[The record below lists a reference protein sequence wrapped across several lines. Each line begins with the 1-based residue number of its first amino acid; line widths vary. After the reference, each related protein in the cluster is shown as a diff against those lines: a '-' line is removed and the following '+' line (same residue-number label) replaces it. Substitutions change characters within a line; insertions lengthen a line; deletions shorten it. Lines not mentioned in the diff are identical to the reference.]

1 MTTQWTKE
9 MEERFLYLAGVE
21 SLGSISSD
29 EFRELDDLTEKRN
42 ELKCP
47 ETAEEIR
54 AREERNDALEK
65 LLANLRKHVK
75 FIYH

>member
-21 SLGSISSD
+21 AFGSISSD
-29 EFRELDDLTEKRN
+29 EFRELDQLSGKRN

-54 AREERNDALEK
+54 AREERNNALEK
-65 LLANLRKHVK
+65 LLADIGKYVK
-75 FIYH
+75 FIDP

>member
-9 MEERFLYLAGVE
+9 MEERFLHLAGME
-21 SLGSISSD
+21 AFGSISSD
-29 EFRELDDLTEKRN
+29 EFLELDQLSEKRN

-47 ETAEEIR
+47 ETADEIR
-54 AREERNDALEK
+54 AREERHNALEK

-75 FIYH
+75 FIDP